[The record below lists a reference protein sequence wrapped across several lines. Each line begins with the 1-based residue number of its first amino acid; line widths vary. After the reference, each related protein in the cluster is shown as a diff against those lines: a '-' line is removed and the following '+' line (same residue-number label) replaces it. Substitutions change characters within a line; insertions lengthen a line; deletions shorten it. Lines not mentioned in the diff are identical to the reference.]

1 MFMHIN
7 AMNTIHQFIPENKV
21 CLPEETLIFRDDSF
35 VLQPFDP
42 LTLDFLN
49 EISRSVFSSRQINK
63 MPAFA
68 ALAFWLRKANT
79 SEMIHQNA
87 HLAKDVNFN
96 TEPRGIVFHVCPAN
110 VDTMFVYSFAMAL
123 IMGNKNII
131 RISSRLENEAVKHL
145 LDLIRDVL
153 KQEKYSIFARY
164 IAIISYEHDTDI
176 SSWLSLQADVR
187 ILWGGDKTVEIFKSF
202 PVKPRS
208 KDVVFADRISCALFH
223 TPVFLKLSLEEKKEL
238 ARKFY
243 NDSFTFDQLGCSS
256 PQSLIFLGNNTE
268 NQSAIEELYHL
279 LQDVALTS
287 YQMEP
292 YSLASLKINYM
303 AEGICDGSMS
313 NLLFHSN
320 SVVFAESTKP
330 EIMKT
335 CGAGFFFV
343 HRINQL
349 KDIIPAI
356 TRKIQTLSYFGLSK
370 DEVDELARLTF
381 GRGIDRIVPV
391 GAALNFDPIWD
402 GYNLMDELCLRKRII

>member
-1 MFMHIN
+1 MFTHIN
-7 AMNTIHQFIPENKV
+7 AMNTIHQFIPENRI
-21 CLPEETLIFRDDSF
+21 CLPEKITIFRDNTF
-35 VLQPFDP
+35 VLQPFDL

-49 EISRSVFSSRQINK
+49 EISRSVFGSSQINK

-79 SEMIHQNA
+79 SEMIHQNS
-87 HLAKDVNFN
+87 HLAKNANFY

-131 RISSRLENEAVKHL
+131 RISARLENEAVKHL
-145 LDLIRDVL
+145 LDLIQDVL
-153 KQEKYSIFARY
+153 KQDKYSIFSRY
-164 IAIISYEHDTDI
+164 IAIISYEHDSEI
-176 SSWLSLQADVR
+176 SSYLSLKSDVR
-187 ILWGGDKTVEIFKSF
+187 ILWGGDTTIEIFKSF
-202 PVKPRS
+202 PVKARS

-223 TPVFLKLSLEEKKEL
+223 TSVFLQLSLQEKQEL

-256 PQSLIFLGNNTE
+256 PQSLFFLGSDSE
-268 NQSAIEELYHL
+268 NQIAIEALYQL
-279 LQDVALTS
+279 LQDIALKS
-287 YQMEP
+287 YQIEP

-303 AEGICDGSMS
+303 AEGICDGNIG
-313 NLLFHSN
+313 NLLFQSN
-320 SVVFAESTKP
+320 SVVFAESQRP

-335 CGAGFFFV
+335 CGAGFFFI
-343 HRINQL
+343 HKINHL

-356 TRKIQTLSYFGLSK
+356 TPKIQTLSYFGLSK
-370 DEVDELARLTF
+370 TEQDELATLTF
-381 GRGIDRIVPV
+381 GRGIDRIVPI

-402 GYNLMDELCLRKRII
+402 GYNLMDELCIRKRII

>member
-1 MFMHIN
+1 
-7 AMNTIHQFIPENKV
+7 MNTIHQFIPENKI
-21 CLPEETLIFRDDSF
+21 CLPEEITVFRDEPF

-42 LTLDFLN
+42 LTLEFLN
-49 EISRSVFSSRQINK
+49 EISRSVFGSRQINK

-79 SEMIHQNA
+79 SEMIHQNSP
-87 HLAKDVNFN
+87 LYKNENFY

-110 VDTMFVYSFAMAL
+110 VDTMFVYSFAMSL

-131 RISSRLENEAVKHL
+131 RISARLENEAVKHL
-145 LDLIRDVL
+145 LDLIQEVL
-153 KQEKYSIFARY
+153 QQEKYSLFSRY
-164 IAIISYEHDTDI
+164 IAIISYEHDSEI
-176 SSWLSLQADVR
+176 SSYLSLQADVR
-187 ILWGGDKTVEIFKSF
+187 VLWGGDKTVEIFKSF
-202 PVKPRS
+202 PVKVRS
-208 KDVVFADRISCALFH
+208 KDVVFADRLSCALFH
-223 TPVFLKLSLEEKKEL
+223 ASVFLQLPLPEKQEL

-256 PQSLIFLGNNTE
+256 PQSLFFLGNDSE
-268 NQSAIEELYHL
+268 NQMAIEELYKL

-287 YQMEP
+287 YQIEP

-303 AEGICDGSMS
+303 AEGICDGTIG
-313 NLLFHSN
+313 NLLFQSN
-320 SVVFAESTKP
+320 SVVFAESQRP

-335 CGAGFFFV
+335 CGAGFFYI
-343 HRINQL
+343 HKINQL

-356 TRKIQTLSYFGLSK
+356 TRKVQTMSYFGLSK
-370 DEVDELARLTF
+370 PEVNELATLTF

-402 GYNLMDELCLRKRII
+402 GYNLMDELCIRKRIN